1 MYVSITSSSYNFISL
16 PQGGTMQQASFTI
29 QADANIPYA
38 TAVTFDYDLSFGL
51 YNAQESFDIIA
62 NMASEDYETGNICC
76 NMIGQFQAMLLGL
89 LWEQVSS
96 KVIIVRNQVQLEIIK
111 YLLWN

>member
-1 MYVSITSSSYNFISL
+1 
-16 PQGGTMQQASFTI
+16 MQQASFTI

-62 NMASEDYETGNICC
+62 NMASEDYETGNMLQYDWSVSGNAPWLIVGT
-76 NMIGQFQAMLLGL
+76 GQLSARQKLQLSAHGGRNVLCLKLGK
-89 LWEQVSS
+89 
-96 KVIIVRNQVQLEIIK
+96 KVKHVPFEARNPGDLSR
-111 YLLWN
+111 